1 MLNTVSRER
10 RVSRQGWR
18 PWPLLLAV
26 VVGVPPLRTQIFFT
40 HLMEEDMIS
49 WLNTHWVA
57 SLTCVGQS
65 HSLVHFL
72 SIVT

>member
-1 MLNTVSRER
+1 MLNTISRER
-10 RVSRQGWR
+10 RVSRQEWR

-26 VVGVPPLRTQIFFT
+26 AVGVPLLRTQIFFT

-65 HSLVHFL
+65 HSLVHF
-72 SIVT
+72 SSVVT